1 MSVLAGLE
9 PKVFFERFEEI
20 SAIPRGSYHEKA
32 ISDHLK
38 QFAEERGCTV
48 FQDEYYNLL
57 IKVPASEGYEN
68 AQPVLFH
75 GHMDMV
81 LDKEPGVEKD
91 MLKEG
96 LDLVIDGDYIKAK
109 GTTLGADNG
118 VGVAFMMCI
127 IDDKTLPH
135 PPIECCISVQEEVGK
150 RGGTVFDPS
159 NVTGKRLMD
168 FNWHKPDT
176 IFAGCAG
183 DISAYFRI
191 PVTETTPG
199 DDMVFYNLAI
209 TGGLGG
215 HSEFDIN
222 LERVNAL
229 QAFGRIIN
237 KVALA
242 CEVHL
247 TELKGGINRYVI
259 PGAMEGVIGIRKAVD
274 EEKAK
279 GIVEET
285 AAEIISEYKLADPD
299 VKITLV
305 PAKAPAKMFTYDET
319 KKICKALCLLPC
331 GVQSM
336 SLEIEG
342 LVESSN
348 TLAMMDT
355 EDGKVWILMTIPSA
369 VTSRRYNILQ
379 KIYDLAELMGASV
392 DTFADCPEWPYK
404 PDSKLLATAKKAF
417 KDLYGY
423 EPNVEVSHSSLELGL
438 FCKKIPGLECIS
450 LGPKAYDV
458 HTPKERL
465 DWTTVQMVWDH
476 IKEILKDLND

>member
-1 MSVLAGLE
+1 MSKVLAGLE
-9 PKVFFERFEEI
+9 PKEFFHYFEEI
-20 SAIPRGSYHEKA
+20 SSIPRGSYHEEA
-32 ISDHLK
+32 ISNHLK

-48 FQDEYYNLL
+48 FQDEYFNLL
-57 IKVPASEGYEN
+57 IKVPASKGYEN
-68 AQPVLFH
+68 AHPVLFH

-96 LDLVIDGDYIKAK
+96 LDLYIDGNFIKAK

-127 IDDKTLPH
+127 IDDPELPH

-150 RGGTVFDPS
+150 RGGTVFDPT

-183 DISAYFRI
+183 DISAYYRI
-191 PVTETTPG
+191 PVAYETERT
-199 DDMVFYNLAI
+199 DLAYFTLSI
-209 TGGLGG
+209 QGGRGG

-222 LERVNAL
+222 LERMNAL
-229 QAFGRIIN
+229 QTFGRIVN
-237 KVALA
+237 KISLEY
-242 CEVHL
+242 EVHAGDL
-247 TELKGGINRYVI
+247 NGGVNRYVI
-259 PGAMEGVIGIRKAVD
+259 PGAMSGVIAVKDFDADAVRK
-274 EEKAK
+274 
-279 GIVEET
+279 IVEET
-285 AAEIISEYKLADPD
+285 ANEIGNEYKIADPD
-299 VKITLV
+299 IVITLNSAEKQEKV
-305 PAKAPAKMFTYDET
+305 MDTVST
-319 KKICKALCLLPC
+319 KKIAKSLHLLPC

-348 TLAMMDT
+348 TLAMIETSD
-355 EDGKVWILMTIPSA
+355 DQVSVLMTIPSA

-379 KIYDLAELMGASV
+379 QVYDLAELAGASV

-404 PDSKLLATAKKAF
+404 PESKLLAIAKKAF
-417 KDLYGY
+417 FDKFGY
-423 EPNVEVSHSSLELGL
+423 EAGVEVSHSSLELGL

-458 HTPKERL
+458 HTPAERL

-476 IKEILKDLND
+476 IREILKDLKD

>member
-1 MSVLAGLE
+1 MGILSGLE
-9 PKVFFERFEEI
+9 PKVFFDRFEEI
-20 SAIPRGSYHEKA
+20 SAIPRGSYHEEA
-32 ISDHLK
+32 ISNHLK
-38 QFAEERGCTV
+38 KFAEDRGCTV
-48 FQDEYYNLL
+48 FQDEYFNLL
-57 IKVPASEGYEN
+57 IKVPASKGYEN
-68 AQPVLFH
+68 AKPVLFH

-81 LDKEPGVEKD
+81 LDMEPGVEKD
-91 MLKEG
+91 MLNEG
-96 LDLVIDGDYIKAK
+96 LDLYIDGDYIKAR

-127 IDDKTLPH
+127 IDDKELPH

-150 RGGTVFDPS
+150 KGGTVFDPS

-183 DISAYFRI
+183 DISAYFRV
-191 PVTETTPG
+191 PVTYEAPTADYAYYT
-199 DDMVFYNLAI
+199 LSI
-209 TGGLGG
+209 SGGRGG

-229 QAFGRIIN
+229 QTFGRALN
-237 KVALA
+237 KIALKH
-242 CEVHL
+242 EVRL
-247 TELKGGINRYVI
+247 TDVVKGGINRYVI
-259 PGAMEGVIGIRKAVD
+259 PGAMESVIAVKASETADVN
-274 EEKAK
+274 A
-279 GIVEET
+279 IVEEV
-285 AAEIISEYKLADPD
+285 AAEIKNEYKIADPD
-299 VKITLV
+299 IKLELKAAEK
-305 PAKAPAKMFTYDET
+305 PAKLISYEQT
-319 KKICKALCLLPC
+319 KKIAKALHLLPC

-336 SLEIEG
+336 SLEIED

-355 EDGKVWILMTIPSA
+355 EDDKVWVLMTIPSA
-369 VTSRRYNILQ
+369 VTSRRYDILQ
-379 KIYDLAELMGASV
+379 KVYDLAELMGASV

-404 PDSKLLATAKKAF
+404 PDSELLAIAKKAF
-417 KDLYGY
+417 KDLFGY
-423 EPNVEVSHSSLELGL
+423 EAGVEVSHSSLELGL

-476 IKEILKDLND
+476 IREILKDMKD

>member
-1 MSVLAGLE
+1 MGNVLAGLE
-9 PKVFFERFEEI
+9 PKEFFHYFEEI
-20 SAIPRGSYHEKA
+20 SSIPRGSYHEEE
-32 ISDHLK
+32 ISNHLK

-48 FQDEYYNLL
+48 FQDEYFNLL
-57 IKVPASEGYEN
+57 IKVPASKGYEN
-68 AQPVLFH
+68 AHPVLFH

-96 LDLVIDGDYIKAK
+96 LDLYIEGDYIKAR

-127 IDDKTLPH
+127 IDDPELPH

-159 NVTGKRLMD
+159 NVTGKRLID

-183 DISAYFRI
+183 DISAYYRI
-191 PVTETTPG
+191 PVVYEEAA
-199 DDMVFYNLAI
+199 DDFAYFTLAI
-209 TGGLGG
+209 GGGRGG

-222 LERVNAL
+222 LERMNAL
-229 QAFGRIIN
+229 QAFGRIVNRILL
-237 KVALA
+237 KH
-242 CEVHL
+242 EVHFVNL
-247 TELKGGINRYVI
+247 RGGVNRYVI
-259 PGAMEGVIGIRKAVD
+259 PGAMESVIAVKTSEAD
-274 EEKAK
+274 AVKK
-279 GIVEET
+279 IVEE
-285 AAEIISEYKLADPD
+285 AATEIKNEYKIADPD
-299 VKITLV
+299 VKITLTGTEK
-305 PAKAPAKMFTYDET
+305 PERLIDAAATKRIAKSLH
-319 KKICKALCLLPC
+319 ILPC

-348 TLAMMDT
+348 TLAMIETD
-355 EDGKVWILMTIPSA
+355 DKQVSILMTIPSA

-379 KIYDLAELMGASV
+379 QVFDLAELAGASV

-404 PDSKLLATAKKAF
+404 PDSKLLAVAKKAF
-417 KDLYGY
+417 KDKFGY
-423 EPNVEVSHSSLELGL
+423 EAGVEVSHSSLELGL
-438 FCKKIPGLECIS
+438 FCKKIPDLECIS

-458 HTPKERL
+458 HTPAERL

-476 IKEILKDLND
+476 ICEILKNLDD

>member
-1 MSVLAGLE
+1 MSNVLAGLE
-9 PKVFFERFEEI
+9 PKEFFHYFEEI
-20 SAIPRGSYHEKA
+20 SAIPRGSYHEEA
-32 ISDHLK
+32 ISNHLK
-38 QFAEERGCTV
+38 QFAEARGCTV
-48 FQDEYYNLL
+48 FQDEYFNLL
-57 IKVPASEGYEN
+57 IKVPASKGYEN
-68 AQPVLFH
+68 AHPVLFH

-96 LDLVIDGDYIKAK
+96 LDLYIDGDYIKAR

-127 IDDKTLPH
+127 IDDPDLPH

-150 RGGTVFDPS
+150 RGGTVFDPG

-183 DISAYFRI
+183 DISAYYRV
-191 PVTETTPG
+191 PVAYEAAGG
-199 DDMVFYNLAI
+199 DYAYFTLAI
-209 TGGLGG
+209 TGGRGG

-222 LERVNAL
+222 LERMNAL
-229 QAFGRIIN
+229 QTFGRIVNQIS
-237 KVALA
+237 LEH
-242 CEVHL
+242 EVHL
-247 TELKGGINRYVI
+247 VDLKGGVNRYVI
-259 PGAMEGVIGIRKAVD
+259 PGAFDSVVAVKVSEAD
-274 EEKAK
+274 AVR
-279 GIVEET
+279 GIVEK
-285 AAEIISEYKLADPD
+285 AASEIKTEYKLADPD
-299 VKITLV
+299 IEITWAAAGKPEQV
-305 PAKAPAKMFTYDET
+305 IDFAST
-319 KKICKALCLLPC
+319 KKIAKSLHLLPC

-348 TLAMMDT
+348 TLAMVET
-355 EDGKVWILMTIPSA
+355 SDGKVSILMTIPSA

-379 KIYDLAELMGASV
+379 QVRDLAELAGASV
-392 DTFADCPEWPYK
+392 DTFADCPEWSYQPE
-404 PDSKLLATAKKAF
+404 SKLLATAKKAF
-417 KDLYGY
+417 LDKFGY
-423 EPNVEVSHSSLELGL
+423 EAGVEVSHSSLELGL

-458 HTPKERL
+458 HTPAERL
-465 DWTTVQMVWDH
+465 DWTTVQMVWNH
-476 IKEILKDLND
+476 IREILKDLND

>member
-1 MSVLAGLE
+1 MGKLDGLE
-9 PKVFFERFEEI
+9 PKEFFHYFEEI
-20 SAIPRGSYHEKA
+20 SNIPRGSYHEEA
-32 ISDHLK
+32 ISNHLK

-57 IKVPASEGYEN
+57 IRVPASKGYEN

-81 LDKEPGVEKD
+81 LDMEPGVQKD
-91 MLKEG
+91 MLTEG
-96 LDLVIDGDYIKAK
+96 LDLLIDGDYIKAD

-118 VGVAFMMCI
+118 VGIAFMMCV
-127 IDDKTLPH
+127 IDDKELAH

-150 RGGTVFDPS
+150 KGGTVFDPT

-191 PVTETTPG
+191 PVTQEQPAE
-199 DDMVFYNLAI
+199 DMAFYRLVIA
-209 TGGLGG
+209 GGRGG

-222 LERVNAL
+222 LERMNAL
-229 QAFGRIIN
+229 QTFGRIVN
-237 KVALA
+237 KVSLT
-242 CEVHL
+242 CEIRL
-247 TELKGGINRYVI
+247 SELKGGINRYVI
-259 PGAMEGVIGIRKAVD
+259 PGSMENIIAIKSTDVD
-274 EEKAK
+274 SAK
-279 GIVEET
+279 RIVEET
-285 AAEIISEYKLADPD
+285 ASELKNEYKIADPD
-299 VKITLV
+299 ISVTLTEV
-305 PAKAPAKMFTYDET
+305 NQPEYVVSFEET
-319 KKICKALCLLPC
+319 KKIAKALRLLPC

-348 TLAMMDT
+348 TLAMVDT
-355 EDGKVWILMTIPSA
+355 TEGAVAILMTIPSA
-369 VTSRRYNILQ
+369 VTSRRYDILQ
-379 KIYDLAELMGASV
+379 KVYDLAELMGASV
-392 DTFADCPEWPYK
+392 DTFADCPEWPYR

-417 KDLYGY
+417 FDVFGY
-423 EPNVEVSHSSLELGL
+423 EPKVEVSHSSLELGL

>member
-1 MSVLAGLE
+1 MGVLAGLE
-9 PKVFFERFEEI
+9 PKCFFDRFEEI
-20 SAIPRGSYHEKA
+20 SAIPRGSYHEEA
-32 ISDHLK
+32 ISNHLK

-48 FQDEYYNLL
+48 FQDEHFNLL

-68 AQPVLFH
+68 VPPVLFH

-81 LDKEPGVEKD
+81 LDKEDWVDQD
-91 MLKEG
+91 MLTEG
-96 LDLVIDGDYIKAK
+96 VRLVVDGNYIKAD

-127 IDDKTLPH
+127 IDDKTLAH

-150 RGGTVFDPS
+150 KGATVFDPS
-159 NVTGKRLMD
+159 RVTGKRLMD

-176 IFAGCAG
+176 VFAGCAG
-183 DISAYFRI
+183 DISAYFKI
-191 PVTETTPG
+191 PVAYETAG
-199 DDMVFYNLAI
+199 DDLKFLKVSLK
-209 TGGLGG
+209 GGKGG
-215 HSEFDIN
+215 HSEFDIH

-229 QAFGRIIN
+229 VTFGRIIN
-237 KVALA
+237 KVAIA
-242 CEVHL
+242 QEVHF
-247 TELKGGINRYVI
+247 TELTGGVNRYVI
-259 PGAMEGVIGIRKAVD
+259 PGNMESVITVKAS
-274 EEKAK
+274 EEEAAKA
-279 GIVEET
+279 IIEEV
-285 AAEIISEYKLADPD
+285 AAELKNEYKIADPD
-299 VKITLV
+299 IHVTVTDAEKMEKVITYADSKRV
-305 PAKAPAKMFTYDET
+305 
-319 KKICKALCLLPC
+319 CKALRLLPC
-331 GVQSM
+331 GVKSM

-348 TLAMMDT
+348 TVAMIGTTDT
-355 EDGKVWILMTIPSA
+355 EVSILSTIPSA

-379 KIYDLAELMGASV
+379 EVCDLAELLGATV
-392 DTFADCPEWPYK
+392 ETFADCPEWPYK
-404 PDSKLLATAKKAF
+404 ADSKLLATAKKAF

-458 HTPKERL
+458 HTPKECL

-476 IKEILKDLND
+476 IKEILKELNY